1 MEQMSLQKP
10 IYNKMHSFCALKTA
24 STEKK
29 FYDKIFVGT
38 FQNSFAGHEAT
49 LKFLLKSGMDV
60 NVKDYFGNTALHLTC
75 SAGYMNLVKL
85 LVENEANITAATNFG
100 FTPSLSAVSKG
111 E

>member
-1 MEQMSLQKP
+1 MSLQKP

-85 LVENEANITAATNFG
+85 LVDKNGANITAVTNFG
-100 FTPSLSAVSKG
+100 FTPLLSAVSKG